1 MRSRETVCIAIPHN
15 GTIDAQMTLDLVSL
29 MRDRRTRIDSLQL
42 VHGTGLLART
52 RNLIVKNFLDDSN
65 ADWLLMVDSDQ
76 SLPIS
81 AFDLLVES
89 AHKDDR
95 PVIAGLVFAA
105 FYDNQ
110 VLRPVP
116 AIYNISADGAMLPI
130 DDYTKNSLVQID
142 GSGTGC
148 ILVHRDVLVAI
159 RAKATPNQGTDWCW
173 FFDGAIEGRW
183 FSEDLLFCRKILALG
198 FPIFCHT
205 GAILGHHK
213 QFWLDERQHDQWK
226 SENKI

>member
-1 MRSRETVCIAIPHN
+1 MRSRETVCIAIPHD
-15 GTIDAQMTLDLVSL
+15 GSVDAQLTLDLVAL
-29 MRDRRTRIDSLQL
+29 MRERKTRIDSLQL
-42 VHGTGLLART
+42 VQGVGLLART

-76 SLPIS
+76 SLPLS
-81 AFDLLVES
+81 AFDLLVDS

-95 PVIAGLVFAA
+95 PVVAGLVFAA
-105 FYDNQ
+105 FYENQ
-110 VLRPVP
+110 SLRPVP
-116 AIYNISADGAMLPI
+116 AIYNIAPNGAMLPI
-130 DDYTKNSLVQID
+130 DDYPKNSLFQVD

-148 ILVHRDVLVAI
+148 LLVHRRVLEAI
-159 RAKATPNQGTDWCW
+159 REKANPNQGTDWCW

-198 FPIFCHT
+198 FPIFAHT

-213 QFWLDERQHDQWK
+213 QFWLDDRHHDQWK
-226 SENKI
+226 AENTI